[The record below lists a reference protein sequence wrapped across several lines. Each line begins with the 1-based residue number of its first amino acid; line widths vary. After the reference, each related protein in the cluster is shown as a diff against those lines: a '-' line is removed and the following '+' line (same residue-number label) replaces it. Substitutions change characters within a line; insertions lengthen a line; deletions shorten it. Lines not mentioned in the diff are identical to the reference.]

1 MFKLLETYLERYRS
15 YLNEL
20 RDVRVV
26 GLVLFGVVVLLVSWS
41 GIKAIDSNYR
51 LQKQISTL
59 QQQNDVQNLSN
70 TNLQLQNE
78 YYKTNQYLELS
89 ARQNFGLAKP
99 GETELIVPKNVALAH
114 TVDTTD
120 ATRKNQS
127 SSAVPAWER
136 NFRAWV
142 NFFLHRQ
149 SQN

>member
-1 MFKLLETYLERYRS
+1 MLKLLETYLERYRT
-15 YLNEL
+15 YLYEL

-51 LQKQISTL
+51 LEKQISTL
-59 QQQNDVQNLSN
+59 KQQNDVQNLSN

-114 TVDTTD
+114 TVSTTD
-120 ATRKNQS
+120 SAKQNRS

-136 NFRAWV
+136 HFRAWA

-149 SQN
+149 SAN